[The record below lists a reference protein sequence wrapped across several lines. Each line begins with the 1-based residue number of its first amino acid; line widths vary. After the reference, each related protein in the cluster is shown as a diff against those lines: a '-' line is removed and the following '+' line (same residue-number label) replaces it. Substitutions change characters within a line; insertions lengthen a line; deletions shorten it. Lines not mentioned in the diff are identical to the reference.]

1 MKRNHLLAAA
11 VFMGMV
17 AFAPL
22 GARALA
28 QASSSDDPPPLP
40 REFRGAWVAS
50 VNNATWPP
58 DPGMTAEAQKKEA
71 IRQLD
76 RVVEL
81 KMNAVIF
88 QVRPAADALYRSNIE
103 PWSEYLSGVQGQ
115 DPGYDPLAFWIDEAH
130 KRGLE
135 LHAWFNPYRAKHK
148 DSKANIAR
156 DHISKKFPNVVKQ
169 YDGYLWMD
177 PGEPQAVRQSLA
189 VFLDVVK
196 RYDVDGIHMDDYF
209 YPYRGN
215 EKREFPDDPSWTR
228 YQKSGGKLARNDW
241 RRDNV
246 NQFMAKLYEETKK
259 LKPHVKVG
267 IAPFGIWRPNHPPGI
282 QGLDQYDVLYAD
294 AKKWLNEGWLDYFS
308 PQLYWPIEG
317 PQSFTKLLDWWL
329 TENTKHRHVWPGQS
343 VGRYNP
349 KDKLSMEVPNQ
360 LAEIRKRADK
370 GATGF
375 IFWPLGSVL
384 NDRPL
389 VARLKA
395 NEFAEPALIPP
406 SPWLG
411 DKPPAK
417 PSVKLVGRGDN
428 ATVELRASRAN
439 GRGNDVFLWAV
450 QARFGDGW
458 KLAVVPAHVGEIPTE
473 GASAIAVTAIDR
485 TGNASE
491 RVIVQVPGARGIA
504 PVTAP
509 TTAPTTRPAPATA
522 PR

>member
-1 MKRNHLLAAA
+1 MHRSRLFAATVLVGVLASI
-11 VFMGMV
+11 
-17 AFAPL
+17 PPR
-22 GARALA
+22 ARA
-28 QASSSDDPPPLP
+28 QSPEDPPPLP

-50 VNNATWPP
+50 VNNSTWPP
-58 DPGMTAEAQKKEA
+58 EPGMSPDAQRKEA

-81 KMNAVIF
+81 KMNAVVF
-88 QVRPAADALYRSNIE
+88 QVRPAADALYRSNFE
-103 PWSEYLSGVQGQ
+103 PWSEYLSGTQGK
-115 DPGYDPLAFWIDEAH
+115 DPGYDPLEFWIEEAH

-148 DSKANIAR
+148 DSKSPVAR

-177 PGEPQAVRQSLA
+177 PGEPAAARQSLA

-209 YPYRGN
+209 YPYRGG
-215 EKREFPDDPSWTR
+215 EKREFPDEPSWQR
-228 YQKSGGKLARNDW
+228 YQRSGGKLARNDW

-246 NQFMAKLYEETKK
+246 NQFMAKLYADTKR

-282 QGLDQYDVLYAD
+282 VGLDQYNVLYAD
-294 AKKWLNEGWLDYFS
+294 AKLWLNEGWLDYFS

-329 TENTKHRHVWPGQS
+329 SENPKQRHIWPGQS

-360 LAEIRKRADK
+360 LAAIRQRADK

-375 IFWPLGSVL
+375 IFWPLQTVL
-384 NDRPL
+384 RDTPL
-389 VARLKA
+389 SERLKA
-395 NEFAEPALIPP
+395 NEFAEPALIPT
-406 SPWLG
+406 SPWL
-411 DKPPAK
+411 DDDPPAK
-417 PSVKLVGRGDN
+417 PIVDLAGRGDS
-428 ATVELRASRAN
+428 ATIELRP
-439 GRGNDVFLWAV
+439 GRLGGRNEDVFLWAI
-450 QARFGDGW
+450 QARFGDTW
-458 KLAVVPAHVGEIPTE
+458 KLAIVPAHVKEIPTE
-473 GASAIAVTAIDR
+473 GATALAISAVDR

-491 RVIVQVPGARGIA
+491 RVVVQVPGAGG
-504 PVTAP
+504 VAP
-509 TTAPTTRPAPATA
+509 TTTPAATTTATA
-522 PR
+522 AQ